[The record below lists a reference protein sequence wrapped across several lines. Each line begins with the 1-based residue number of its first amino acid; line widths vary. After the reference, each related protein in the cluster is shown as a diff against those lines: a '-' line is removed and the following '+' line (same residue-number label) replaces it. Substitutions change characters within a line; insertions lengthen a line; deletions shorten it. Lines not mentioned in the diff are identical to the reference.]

1 MKLFQRGIVPVA
13 IVILKHKNGGIVM
26 KRFLC
31 ILLVTMMLVPCAS
44 AEGIGNLDISTLF
57 GEKPIEEYTDSEL
70 NTMLLVLQFMESL
83 IQAEIDSRSSVMA
96 TVAPR
101 QRSTATPAPKTANS
115 LVNKDGFT
123 VYDDSGI
130 KFKSAYIKKS
140 GNTNKLVIVFDWA
153 NYGDSASSFGYKFS
167 FEAYQDGIALSVG
180 IIWDFDTQF
189 TTKIQPGK
197 ILEGYYIW
205 DLKDTKKTVTI
216 VFDKFLDMSDSYPNT
231 EFEIDLS
238 KIETKK

>member
-1 MKLFQRGIVPVA
+1 
-13 IVILKHKNGGIVM
+13 M

-44 AEGIGNLDISTLF
+44 AEGFGNLDISTLF
-57 GEKPIEEYTDSEL
+57 SEKPLGEYTDSEL
-70 NTMLLVLQFMESL
+70 ETTLLFLQLMESV
-83 IQAEIDSRSSVMA
+83 IQTEIDSRSSVKA
-96 TVAPR
+96 TDAPR

-115 LVNKDGFT
+115 LINKDGFT

-130 KFKSAYIKKS
+130 KYKSAYIKKS
-140 GNTNKLVIVFDWA
+140 GNTNKLVIVFDWV
-153 NYGDSASSFGYKFS
+153 NYGDSASSFGYNFN
-167 FEAYQDGIALSVG
+167 FEAFQDGVALSVG

-197 ILEGYYIW
+197 TLEGYYIW
-205 DLKDTKKTVTI
+205 DLKDTKTPVTI
-216 VFDKFLDMSDSYPNT
+216 VIDKFLDMSDRYPNT
-231 EFEIDLS
+231 EFEIDLT